1 MYQNRFTR
9 FLSVVIA
16 VQMAVP
22 PVVYAQATRTNTPVQ
37 DQRGGMETAAAI
49 LQGTSTIFSNIT
61 QAMQQQAAMLA
72 AQNQA
77 NALKAEMN
85 PQNCGSVSQPVACV
99 SEIFPQ
105 CQILNTFPNLVEP
118 SECTD
123 GVDGSSPNAAAQAGV
138 AAGYYAH
145 FSLMENEYKLKGL
158 ESNNTSNVGIGC
170 LNAKADEL
178 QRKLKL
184 REDEIDNLIN
194 KMQKE
199 QDAFKAQAEKERNT
213 IDETMALLEGSN
225 YKSDRSKAVL
235 EQNSVK
241 FENAFKNNAACAAVM
256 DNEGFKSNGGRAGFK
271 GIEAE
276 LSKIA
281 NKKETS
287 GSSFSAMEF
296 NNNTAER
303 IEADVKKMAS
313 LAAREITSKGDSVLT
328 QGFRGLPSAYGL
340 ATSPAFTAALLE
352 QTKAAEL
359 DKADILKQTEGVVD
373 GQSQNLLSELENDSV
388 DFEFVLNSWERD
400 QKNKC
405 LEGASNIASIMGDKL
420 DIIDPNG
427 SKEANRFSDN
437 AYRTFIKST
446 LGRDDISIEKKMEL
460 IAAEE
465 GRNGN
470 NRFIVDTQTSAT
482 AGDTTIKA
490 SKKSSPANFIKLHVD
505 NCKQKFEQNTN
516 SKGVTNRQLLTQMRK
531 VRSNMMTYRKTLA
544 GNVQKALVNRIMNCQ
559 DSGTANAT
567 GIATCSSRDLST
579 ASASFC
585 VKRANACATNMRQCL
600 TAAENEVKKVT
611 TVRDTAVAQ
620 YKGNMA
626 RHEENLRK
634 MYLLTENIT
643 SLDGLNI
650 AASLKQGL
658 VLPTNL
664 KFHIDQD
671 KRKFVKG
678 LEAMEVQDPDEYFN
692 LMKTNLVELKK
703 EVAKQNRLVMRGS
716 PDAPQGAQQ
725 GVMGHIANIKK
736 NMENVIQNLSSYKST
751 CQQAYQAYNRGVQ
764 QAQQEAAAANAKRQ
778 EELGRVCNRFNALRQ
793 SPVPGC
799 GSVSDLSDEIQEIG
813 TFPGGQ
819 GVGQLQAYGQLCQR
833 YNSTQE
839 DAVSFNTIASAA
851 GSSDVNAI
859 CTRYRTDDARVESAC
874 SAYTACNDA
883 IRELHREQCPETKPS
898 DPSYNRRTCQRDRTA
913 EHIEDTPSCSEY
925 STTAKM
931 QEKLALVLGSN
942 PEFQN
947 SRQAAFQQALQD
959 NGVNELGEI
968 SIPACAAFDNSGANA
983 IGKALQDVSSQF
995 GAGIVNGLGAPQ

>member
-9 FLSVVIA
+9 ILSVVIA
-16 VQMAVP
+16 VQMALP
-22 PVVYAQATRTNTPVQ
+22 PFVYAQNTPQ
-37 DQRGGMETAAAI
+37 PQRGGMETAAAI
-49 LQGTSTIFSNIT
+49 LQGTSSIFSNIT

-85 PQNCGSVSQPVACV
+85 PQNCGTVSQPVACV

-158 ESNNTSNVGIGC
+158 ESNNTSNVGLGC

-213 IDETMALLEGSN
+213 IDETMALLEGGN
-225 YKSDRSKAVL
+225 YKSDRGKAVL
-235 EQNSVK
+235 EQNTVR
-241 FENAFKNNAACAAVM
+241 FENAFKNNAACAAVL
-256 DNEGFKSNGGRAGFK
+256 DNEAFKSNGNRAGFK
-271 GIEAE
+271 GIEAA
-276 LSKIA
+276 LGVIA
-281 NKKETS
+281 NRKETS
-287 GSSFSAMEF
+287 GTSFSAMEF

-303 IEADVKKMAS
+303 IEADVRKIAS
-313 LAAREITSKGDSVLT
+313 FAAREIQSRGDSVLT
-328 QGFRGLPSAYGL
+328 QGFRGLPSNYGL
-340 ATSPAFTAALLE
+340 ATAPSFTAALLE

-373 GQSQNLLSELENDSV
+373 NRSQSLLSELENDNV
-388 DFEFVLNSWERD
+388 DFEFVLNNWERGE
-400 QKNKC
+400 KNAC
-405 LEGASNIASIMGDKL
+405 LNRSSNIASIMNDGL
-420 DIIDPNG
+420 NIIDPNG
-427 SKEANRFSDN
+427 SDDANRFSDN

-446 LGRDDISIEKKMEL
+446 LGRSDISIEKKMEL

-465 GRNGN
+465 KRNGN
-470 NRFIVDTQTSAT
+470 SRFIVDTQTSSSD
-482 AGDTTIKA
+482 GETTIKT
-490 SKKSSPANFIKLHVD
+490 SKKSSPANFIQRHVE
-505 NCKQKFEQNTN
+505 NCKQQFEQNTN
-516 SKGVTNRQLLTQMRK
+516 SKGVTSRQLITQIRK
-531 VRSNMMTYRKTLA
+531 VRSDMMTYRRTLA
-544 GNVQKALVNRIMNCQ
+544 GKVQKALVDRVLNCQ
-559 DSGTANAT
+559 DSGTANAV
-567 GIATCSSRDLST
+567 GVATCSSRDLST
-579 ASASFC
+579 GSPNFC

-611 TVRDTAVAQ
+611 AVRDTAVAQ

-671 KRKFVKG
+671 KRKFAKG
-678 LEAMEVQDPDEYFN
+678 LEAMEIQDPDEYFN
-692 LMKTNLVELKK
+692 LMKQNLTALKV
-703 EVAKQNRLVMRGS
+703 EVAKQNRLVMNGL
-716 PDAPQGAQQ
+716 PGAQGAQK
-725 GVMGHIANIKK
+725 GVLGHIENIKN
-736 NMENVIQNLSSYKST
+736 NMREVIQSLGEYKNK
-751 CQQAYQAYNRGVQ
+751 CQQSYMAYNRGVQ
-764 QAQQEAAAANAKRQ
+764 QAQQQAAEANAKKQ
-778 EELGRVCNRFNALRQ
+778 EELSRVCNRFNTLRQ

-799 GSVSDLSDEIQEIG
+799 GSVSSLSDEIQKIG
-813 TFPGGQ
+813 SFPGGE
-819 GVGQLQAYGQLCQR
+819 GMGQLQAYGQLCQR

-839 DAVSFNTIASAA
+839 DTVTFATIARSAETTSIDGVCAKYTSEPGVATACEQYTTCKNTLRDAIAACSNATTRPAGQSVVACQADARAVSTANEE
-851 GSSDVNAI
+851 
-859 CTRYRTDDARVESAC
+859 CVEF
-874 SAYTACNDA
+874 
-883 IRELHREQCPETKPS
+883 
-898 DPSYNRRTCQRDRTA
+898 
-913 EHIEDTPSCSEY
+913 TP
-925 STTAKM
+925 AKM
-931 QEKLALVLGSN
+931 QTQLVTLLGRSSD
-942 PEFQN
+942 FQN

-968 SIPACAAFDNSGANA
+968 NIPACAAFDNSGSGA

-995 GAGIVNGLGAPQ
+995 GAGIVNGLGAQQ